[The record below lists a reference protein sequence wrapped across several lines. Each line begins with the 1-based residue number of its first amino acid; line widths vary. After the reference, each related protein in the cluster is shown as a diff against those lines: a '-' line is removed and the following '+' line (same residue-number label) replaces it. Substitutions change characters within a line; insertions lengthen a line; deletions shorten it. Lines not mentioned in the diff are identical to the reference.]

1 MADAPVNPASPDPL
15 EAAEAQDSLGV
26 APAAEPEITAEAEI
40 TTEAE
45 SLVEAEILAEPV
57 EALEVLETNPAPA
70 PEEPAAPTPSAA
82 SAPPEPVTPAEPE
95 PQPEPAPVAPAPA
108 TPAIAA
114 TLEAPPLAAG
124 STGTGPEEGG
134 EWDLLLGK
142 VRTFLDSD
150 TLQAWWERLGGPLR
164 AAGLLFALVL
174 VLRLY
179 GALLDTVGDLPLLPR
194 LLQLAG
200 LIAVLRFALTRLV
213 RTEDR
218 QAVLNDWKERWQRFR
233 GSV

>member
-1 MADAPVNPASPDPL
+1 MADVPVNPASPDPL

-26 APAAEPEITAEAEI
+26 APAAEPEIT
-40 TTEAE
+40 TEAE
-45 SLVEAEILAEPV
+45 LLVEAEILAEPM
-57 EALEVLETNPAPA
+57 EALEVQETNPAPA
-70 PEEPAAPTPSAA
+70 AEEAAAPTPSAA
-82 SAPPEPVTPAEPE
+82 STPPEPVTPAEPE

-150 TLQAWWERLGGPLR
+150 ALHAWWERLGGPLR

-179 GALLDTVGDLPLLPR
+179 GALLATVGDLPLLPR

-200 LIAVLRFALTRLV
+200 LIAVLRFGLTRLV

>member
-1 MADAPVNPASPDPL
+1 MADVPVNPASPDPL

-26 APAAEPEITAEAEI
+26 APAAEPEIT
-40 TTEAE
+40 TEAE
-45 SLVEAEILAEPV
+45 LLVEAEILAEPM
-57 EALEVLETNPAPA
+57 EALEVQETNPAPA
-70 PEEPAAPTPSAA
+70 AEGVGAAASSAA
-82 SAPPEPVTPAEPE
+82 STPPEPVTPAEPE

-150 TLQAWWERLGGPLR
+150 ALHAWWERLGGPLR

-179 GALLDTVGDLPLLPR
+179 GALLATVGDLPLLPR

-200 LIAVLRFALTRLV
+200 LIAVLRFGLTRLV